1 MKWKINFK
9 ENNRIESEFDL
20 WQIYYENQNGH
31 KLATIFLPQNVT
43 EYIFTNLGKYWL
55 QSFLQSKLLYYDFF

>member
-9 ENNRIESEFDL
+9 ENNKIESEFDL

-43 EYIFTNLGKYWL
+43 EYIFTNLGKYW
-55 QSFLQSKLLYYDFF
+55 S